1 MKMSFKHIS
10 FCIKKM
16 VELKEVININKNC
29 IKKKKSHMFE
39 IYISKVLKQISAT
52 NGITNNA
59 KQQLNSAICHILKY
73 ISSLILKLTISGK
86 KKTISVKEVENSLKI
101 VLSGELLN
109 CAIEEGNKS
118 CLNISSSK
126 VENINLSR
134 QQKASII
141 FPPSV
146 VEKFLRNFGSSK
158 IMVNSLAP
166 VFLASVIEF
175 ISYEILEL
183 SVNFCKENKHNR
195 ITIRDLELS
204 VRSDSELNLLF
215 QKLNLT
221 FLGGGV
227 LPYIHTSLLN
237 KVIKKKKCTNSK
249 TKESHHRFRHGT
261 IAIKNIKKQQKLS
274 NNLTLAKTTFEKII
288 RNKFKQFQLNDG
300 LIKIS
305 KEVFVVLQ
313 YFIEQYIVQILNHS
327 NYLSIHSGRVKVIPN
342 DILLYLF
349 FKNENQNNPYILSKL
364 NIFSLDGDHLHQKSP
379 TSNMSSSMLSEN
391 SMLTEPSFSNNSNLD
406 EHFEDDEQQQMLE
419 DE

>member
-1 MKMSFKHIS
+1 MEEPK
-10 FCIKKM
+10 
-16 VELKEVININKNC
+16 EEVININKNC
-29 IKKKKSHMFE
+29 NNKKKKSHMFE
-39 IYISKVLKQISAT
+39 IYISKVLKQISTT
-52 NGITNNA
+52 NGITTNA

-86 KKTISVKEVENSLKI
+86 KKTITLKEVENSLKI

-109 CAIEEGNKS
+109 CVLEEGNKS
-118 CLNISSSK
+118 CLNISSST

-204 VRSDSELNLLF
+204 VRSDDELNHLF

-227 LPYIHTSLLN
+227 LPYIHISLFN
-237 KVIKKKKCTNSK
+237 KVCKKKKCTGAN
-249 TKESHHRFRHGT
+249 TKDNHHRFRHGT
-261 IAIKNIKKQQKLS
+261 LAIKNIKKQQKLS
-274 NNLTLAKTTFEKII
+274 NTLILAKTTFEKII
-288 RNKFKQFQLNDG
+288 RTKLKQFSSNSG
-300 LIKIS
+300 LMKIS
-305 KEVFVVLQ
+305 KEVFVVFQ

-349 FKNENQNNPYILSKL
+349 FKNENQNNPYISYKL
-364 NIFSLDGDHLHQKSP
+364 NLFSLDNNENHQSP
-379 TSNMSSSMLSEN
+379 TSNMSSSILSDN
-391 SMLTEPSFSNNSNLD
+391 SFSTEPSSNSD
-406 EHFEDDEQQQMLE
+406 ENHFDDDEQKQQLIE
-419 DE
+419 E

>member
-1 MKMSFKHIS
+1 MEEPK
-10 FCIKKM
+10 
-16 VELKEVININKNC
+16 EEVININKNC
-29 IKKKKSHMFE
+29 KKKKSHMFE
-39 IYISKVLKQISAT
+39 IYISKVLKQISTT

-86 KKTISVKEVENSLKI
+86 KKTITLKEVENSLKI

-109 CAIEEGNKS
+109 CAFEEGNKS
-118 CLNISSSK
+118 CLNISSST
-126 VENINLSR
+126 VDNINLSR

-204 VRSDSELNLLF
+204 VRSDDELNHLF

-237 KVIKKKKCTNSK
+237 KVVKKKKGVN
-249 TKESHHRFRHGT
+249 TKENHHRFRHGT
-261 IAIKNIKKQQKLS
+261 LAIKNIKKQQKIS
-274 NNLTLAKTTFEKII
+274 NTLILAKTTFEKII
-288 RNKFKQFQLNDG
+288 RNKLKQYSSNSG

-305 KEVFVVLQ
+305 KEVFVVFQ

-349 FKNENQNNPYILSKL
+349 FKNENQNNPHISYKL
-364 NIFSLDGDHLHQKSP
+364 NLFSLDNHENHHPLHQQSP
-379 TSNMSSSMLSEN
+379 TSNMSSSILSDN
-391 SMLTEPSFSNNSNLD
+391 SLLTEPSSNSD
-406 EHFEDDEQQQMLE
+406 ENHFEDDEHQQLIE
-419 DE
+419 E

>member
-1 MKMSFKHIS
+1 M
-10 FCIKKM
+10 
-16 VELKEVININKNC
+16 EEPKEVININKNC

-59 KQQLNSAICHILKY
+59 KQQLNSAMCHTLKY
-73 ISSLILKLTISGK
+73 ISSLILKLTISGR

-109 CAIEEGNKS
+109 CALEEGNKS
-118 CLNISSSK
+118 CLNISSSSA
-126 VENINLSR
+126 ENINLSR

-204 VRSDSELNLLF
+204 VRSDVELNLLF

-227 LPYIHTSLLN
+227 LPYIHTSLFN
-237 KVIKKKKCTNSK
+237 KVTKKKKPLNAAA
-249 TKESHHRFRHGT
+249 KESHHRFRHGT
-261 IAIKNIKKQQKLS
+261 LAIKNIKKQQKLS
-274 NNLTLAKTTFEKII
+274 NTLTLAKTTFEKII
-288 RNKFKQFQLNDG
+288 RSKFRQFHQPNDG

-364 NIFSLDGDHLHQKSP
+364 NLFSLDSENLLNQQSP
-379 TSNMSSSMLSEN
+379 TSNMTSSILSEN
-391 SMLTEPSFSNNSNLD
+391 SLFTEPSLTNSNSD
-406 EHFEDDEQQQMLE
+406 ENNFEDDEQPQLIE
-419 DE
+419 E

>member
-1 MKMSFKHIS
+1 M
-10 FCIKKM
+10 
-16 VELKEVININKNC
+16 EEPKEVININKSC

-109 CAIEEGNKS
+109 CALEEGSKS
-118 CLNISSSK
+118 CLNISSSTA
-126 VENINLSR
+126 ENINLSR

-215 QKLNLT
+215 HKLNLT

-227 LPYIHTSLLN
+227 LPYIHTSLFN
-237 KVIKKKKCTNSK
+237 KVIKKKKCANA
-249 TKESHHRFRHGT
+249 KENQHRFRHGT

-274 NNLTLAKTTFEKII
+274 NTLTLAKTTFEKII

-305 KEVFVVLQ
+305 KEVFAVLQ

-364 NIFSLDGDHLHQKSP
+364 NLFSLDSDLLHQQSP
-379 TSNMSSSMLSEN
+379 TSNMTSSMLSEN
-391 SMLTEPSFSNNSNLD
+391 SLVTEPSLSNSNSD
-406 EHFEDDEQQQMLE
+406 ENFEDDEQQQMIE
-419 DE
+419 E

>member
-1 MKMSFKHIS
+1 M
-10 FCIKKM
+10 
-16 VELKEVININKNC
+16 EQPKEDVININKNC
-29 IKKKKSHMFE
+29 KKKKSHMFE
-39 IYISKVLKQISAT
+39 IYISKVLKQISTT

-86 KKTISVKEVENSLKI
+86 KKTITLKEVENSLKI

-109 CAIEEGNKS
+109 CALEEGNKS
-118 CLNISSSK
+118 CLNISSST
-126 VENINLSR
+126 VDNINLSR

-204 VRSDSELNLLF
+204 VRSDDELNHLF

-237 KVIKKKKCTNSK
+237 KVVKKKKGVN
-249 TKESHHRFRHGT
+249 TKENHHRFRHGT
-261 IAIKNIKKQQKLS
+261 LAIKNIKKQQKIS
-274 NNLTLAKTTFEKII
+274 NTLILAKTTFEKII
-288 RNKFKQFQLNDG
+288 RNKLKQCSSNSG
-300 LIKIS
+300 LMKIS
-305 KEVFVVLQ
+305 KDVFVVFQ
-313 YFIEQYIVQILNHS
+313 YFIEQYIVQILNQS

-349 FKNENQNNPYILSKL
+349 FKNENQNNPYISYKL
-364 NIFSLDGDHLHQKSP
+364 NLFSLDNNDNDHPLHQQSP
-379 TSNMSSSMLSEN
+379 TSNMSSSILSDN
-391 SMLTEPSFSNNSNLD
+391 SLLTEPSSNSD
-406 EHFEDDEQQQMLE
+406 ENHFEDDEQQQQLIE
-419 DE
+419 G